1 MSNENQQP
9 TPEVEQKPSSDK
21 VSPFLSSPLPQGTP
35 QGQQQSLQ
43 QGLASTPTGSVPKYN
58 LPRGANTG
66 NVGETTH
73 FGYQTV
79 SSDEKAQKSCRSL
92 SFCSEQIR
100 HHE

>member
-1 MSNENQQP
+1 MSNENQKP
-9 TPEVEQKPSSDK
+9 TSPTEQAQSSDK

-43 QGLASTPTGSVPKYN
+43 QTLTDTPVSGSVPKYN

-73 FGYQTV
+73 FGYQQFELKIKHKKLLKFSTQLQ
-79 SSDEKAQKSCRSL
+79 ANMTL
-92 SFCSEQIR
+92 
-100 HHE
+100 